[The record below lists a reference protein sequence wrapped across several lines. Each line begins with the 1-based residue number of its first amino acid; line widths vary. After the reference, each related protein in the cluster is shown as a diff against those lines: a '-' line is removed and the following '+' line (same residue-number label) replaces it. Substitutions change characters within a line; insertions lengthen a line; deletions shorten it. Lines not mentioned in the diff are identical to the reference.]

1 LISLCEIFEQAP
13 NYASEFFSLVIRP
26 DNHLFN
32 SYIKC
37 MVPEEAQLLKLIELT
52 KGDRI
57 LAEERQED
65 LLHLGVAILAAFTF
79 VPLNC
84 SPRSAVQKYKV
95 SKYLAAK
102 LLDHANMRFTENWLI
117 FLKHSTSCIN
127 VLKAVYSL
135 CLASQPICLYLA
147 KNQIA
152 MNAIYDILS
161 DKASIFIHEFQLNHY
176 YKC

>member
-1 LISLCEIFEQAP
+1 LCEIFEQVP

-26 DNHLFN
+26 DNRLFD

-37 MVPEEAQLLKLIELT
+37 MIPEEAQLSKLIELT

-84 SPRSAVQKYKV
+84 SSKSAVQKFKV

-102 LLDHANMRFTENWLI
+102 LLDHSNTRFTENWLI

-135 CLASQPICLYLA
+135 CMASQPLCLYLA

-152 MNAIYDILS
+152 MNAIYAILS
-161 DKASIFIHEFQLNHY
+161 DKVNIIYYQL
-176 YKC
+176 KF

>member
-1 LISLCEIFEQAP
+1 MI
-13 NYASEFFSLVIRP
+13 
-26 DNHLFN
+26 
-32 SYIKC
+32 
-37 MVPEEAQLLKLIELT
+37 PEEGQLLKLIELT

-84 SPRSAVQKYKV
+84 SSRSAVQKYKV
-95 SKYLAAK
+95 SRYLAAK
-102 LLDHANMRFTENWLI
+102 LLDNANIRFTENWLI
-117 FLKHSTSCIN
+117 FLKHPTSCIN

-135 CLASQPICLYLA
+135 SMASQPMCLYIA

-161 DKASIFIHEFQLNHY
+161 DKVKYLLFIINTLKY
-176 YKC
+176 MIYSPID

>member
-1 LISLCEIFEQAP
+1 MI
-13 NYASEFFSLVIRP
+13 
-26 DNHLFN
+26 
-32 SYIKC
+32 
-37 MVPEEAQLLKLIELT
+37 PEEAQLLKLIELT
-52 KGDRI
+52 KGDRG

-84 SPRSAVQKYKV
+84 SPRSAAQKYKV
-95 SKYLAAK
+95 SKYLATK
-102 LLDHANMRFTENWLI
+102 LLDHANMRFTENWLT
-117 FLKHSTSCIN
+117 FLKHTTSCIN

-135 CLASQPICLYLA
+135 CLASQPFCLNLA

-161 DKASIFIHEFQLNHY
+161 DKVNIFLFHY
-176 YKC
+176 FIQNFFLINFIKD